1 MDLDMSEFNKLAAD
15 LRRAGLKARP
25 AIRPVIQK
33 GGVVLKA
40 QLRSEAEGVT
50 HAPAL
55 PSAISFE
62 TKERR
67 DGVSLE
73 VGPVE
78 GGAGSLA
85 LLYYG
90 NSKTGP
96 VLKDPVFALKR
107 EAEVIVKHITDVIVK
122 ASGL

>member
-1 MDLDMSEFNKLAAD
+1 MDLDMSEFEALAKD
-15 LRRAGLKARP
+15 LARAGLKARP

-40 QLRSEAEGVT
+40 QLRAEAEGVA

-55 PSAISFE
+55 PSTISYE
-62 TKERR
+62 TTERP

-73 VGPVE
+73 VGPTE

-107 EAEVIVKHITDVIVK
+107 EADVMVKHITDVIVK
-122 ASGL
+122 ASRL